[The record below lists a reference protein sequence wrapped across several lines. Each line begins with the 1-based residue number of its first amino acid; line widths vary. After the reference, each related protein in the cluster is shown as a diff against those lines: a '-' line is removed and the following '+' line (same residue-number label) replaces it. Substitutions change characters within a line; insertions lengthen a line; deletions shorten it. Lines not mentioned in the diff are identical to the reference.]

1 MEEFKIRPIELAK
14 VLRKVYP
21 LPLSIYEDLVDK
33 FDCSSYRAEAEII
46 TMLMFF
52 AEANDLEY
60 KVDWDRLT
68 SIPDTLLDKFYS
80 TAFVK
85 FLELGALA

>member
-1 MEEFKIRPIELAK
+1 MEVFKIKPLELAK

-21 LPLSIYEDLVDK
+21 LPLSIYEDLVDE
-33 FDCSSYRAEAEII
+33 FDCSSYRAEAEIL
-46 TMLMFF
+46 TMLMLF
-52 AEANDLEY
+52 AEANDIEY
-60 KVDWDRLT
+60 KVDWVSLT

-85 FLELGALA
+85 FMALGVIA